1 MKYVG
6 WAAWPP
12 TWIDNGSDTGFDYP
26 RANNHRVGEGSAH
39 PTKRVYNM
47 QDFQQYG
54 AWRAAATQQLD
65 SYGAALREAG
75 LIDGAGEQQLERA
88 LARLR
93 DDRLSVAFVAE
104 FSRGKTELINAL
116 FFADYGQRILPS
128 SAGRTT
134 MCPTELLYDPALPP
148 CIRLLPIETRRQH
161 LSTSDYKEESG
172 GNSAS
177 WTVLPLDLDAPER
190 MSEAFRQ
197 VSQTRRVPC
206 AEAQEYG
213 LWDPDDP
220 DLASS
225 LGADGSVEIPQ
236 WRHAIINLPHPLLK
250 QGLVILDTPGL
261 NAIGTEPEL
270 TLKLIPNA
278 HAVLFV
284 LAADTGV
291 TRSDIDVWR
300 THIGSGPGRLAVLN
314 KIDAMWDELRSPE
327 ENEAEIARQQQG
339 AAQLLGLEA
348 RRVYP
353 VSAQKA
359 LVGKINGDMAL
370 FEKSRLGA
378 LEAALFHDLIPARR
392 DIIASQLRGDLAQ
405 LAAGE
410 QALGAARMRDL
421 VEQLLELKS
430 LRGKNQGVIAHMM
443 RRVELEKKEFD
454 ASLFKLQGT
463 RAVFARLSTELYSTL
478 GMDAVK
484 EQTEA
489 VRAAMQAARFATGM
503 RAPVRSYF
511 EAMRANLD
519 ASSGKIAEIGA
530 MMDSMVRK
538 FSAEHGLSLPAPLSL
553 SLDRYQREMME
564 IEELFL
570 KQFGT
575 ATLLM
580 TSRAALLDRFF
591 DSIASR
597 VRHVFRAANLEAE
610 AWLKVLMAPLETAIR
625 QHRDQ
630 LRHRQASI
638 QRIHDATDSLEQK
651 IAAFEG
657 TQQALDGSR
666 RQLAA
671 LADRVTA
678 SLEAQP
684 GTSTA

>member
-1 MKYVG
+1 
-6 WAAWPP
+6 
-12 TWIDNGSDTGFDYP
+12 
-26 RANNHRVGEGSAH
+26 
-39 PTKRVYNM
+39 M

-54 AWRAAATQQLD
+54 AWRAAVAQQLEG
-65 SYGAALREAG
+65 YGAALREAA
-75 LIDGAGEQQLERA
+75 LIDGAGEQQLARA

-104 FSRGKTELINAL
+104 FSRGKTELINAI

-161 LSTSDYKEESG
+161 LSTSDFRED
-172 GNSAS
+172 AAA
-177 WTVLPLDLDAPER
+177 WTVLPLELDVPER
-190 MSEAFRQ
+190 MTEAFRQ
-197 VSQTRRVPC
+197 VSQTRRVPSL
-206 AEAQEYG
+206 EAQEYG
-213 LWDPDDP
+213 LWDPEDP

-225 LGADGSVEIPQ
+225 LGADGTVEIPQ

-300 THIGSGPGRLAVLN
+300 THIGAGPGRLAVLN
-314 KIDAMWDELRSPE
+314 KIDAMWDELRSPQ
-327 ENEAEIARQQQG
+327 ENEAEIARQQHD
-339 AAQLLGLEA
+339 AAQLLGLDA
-348 RRVYP
+348 ARVYP

-370 FEKSRLGA
+370 FEKSRLGL
-378 LEAALFHDLIPARR
+378 LEAALFHDLVPARR
-392 DIIASQLRGDLAQ
+392 TIIAGQLRADLEQ
-405 LAAGE
+405 LAAGQ

-421 VEQLLELKS
+421 VEQLQELKS

-478 GMDAVK
+478 GMDAVQ
-484 EQTEA
+484 EHTDA

-511 EAMRANLD
+511 EAMRANLE
-519 ASSGKIAEIGA
+519 ASSGKVGEIGA

-538 FSAEHGLSLPAPLSL
+538 FSSEHGLSLSSPMSL
-553 SLDRYQREMME
+553 SLERYRREIDE
-564 IEELFL
+564 VEALFL

-580 TSRAALLDRFF
+580 TSRATLLERFF

-597 VRHVFRAANLEAE
+597 VRHIFRAANTDAE
-610 AWLKVLMAPLETAIR
+610 AWLKVIMAPLETAIR
-625 QHRDQ
+625 QHRDG

-651 IAAFEG
+651 IAVFESSQHAWDG
-657 TQQALDGSR
+657 TRAQLAGMAE
-666 RQLAA
+666 QLAA
-671 LADRVTA
+671 V
-678 SLEAQP
+678 LEKQA
-684 GTSTA
+684 A